1 MALTIHSAPARAY
14 QHRRAAACP
23 TGCQT
28 KIKAPLQA
36 LEHAI
41 EYCIDCHR
49 PYVAVPLDRWSQ
61 YVRLPAAHELAAG
74 HAILAFRR
82 SQ

>member
-1 MALTIHSAPARAY
+1 MALTIHSAHARGC
-14 QHRRAAACP
+14 QHRHAGPCP

-28 KIKAPLQA
+28 KIRAPLQA

-49 PYVAVPLDRWSQ
+49 PYVAVPLECWSQ
-61 YVRLPAAHELAAG
+61 YVRLPATHELAAG

-82 SQ
+82 LS